1 MGRGRRCTTT
11 FDTCI
16 LTGPATWRS
25 QRWFQM
31 YKIHHWGREHW
42 HPEFM
47 EYEEK
52 TLPYLPKAYR
62 SKDYMKKKGL
72 GRRYNKYLPKLTIP
86 LEDEAAVYKLPKTK
100 YEKDQ
105 F

>member
-1 MGRGRRCTTT
+1 
-11 FDTCI
+11 
-16 LTGPATWRS
+16 
-25 QRWFQM
+25 
-31 YKIHHWGREHW
+31 
-42 HPEFM
+42 M

-105 F
+105 FWGSWNEER